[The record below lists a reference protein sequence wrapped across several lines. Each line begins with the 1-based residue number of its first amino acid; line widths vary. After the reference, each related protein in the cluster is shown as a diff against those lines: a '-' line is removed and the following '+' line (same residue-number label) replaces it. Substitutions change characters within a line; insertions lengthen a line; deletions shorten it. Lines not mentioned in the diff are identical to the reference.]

1 MQEGMRIGESVGV
14 EVIRASKPF
23 YLNFWFW
30 FITIML
36 LFGLVLIILIKKRRR
51 SKEDEKNMGAVD
63 SIVVHSSDSNNWQ

>member
-36 LFGLVLIILIKKRRR
+36 LFGLVLIILIKKRR
-51 SKEDEKNMGAVD
+51 SKK
-63 SIVVHSSDSNNWQ
+63 

>member
-36 LFGLVLIILIKKRRR
+36 LFGLVLIILIKKRR
-51 SKEDEKNMGAVD
+51 SKNEKEDNTGYITLD
-63 SIVVHSSDSNNWQ
+63 IDSSDIDQ